1 MPLGPR
7 GVGWLIW
14 VEVLSGLLSGV
25 AVSKDITWHA
35 SAEHP
40 WEAGVFL
47 MAINIDRLVPID
59 QFKARVDDLIRAIKS
74 SRLAEGFDEIV
85 LPGEHA
91 QREEERR
98 LKEGISI
105 RDEDWDYLSNIAA
118 EVGIDLDSLRS

>member
-1 MPLGPR
+1 MDENGRVTTDPKPLVLEPSNRNSEILGALLPLGPR

-47 MAINIDRLVPID
+47 MAIIIDRLVPID
-59 QFKARVDDLIRAIKS
+59 QFKARVDDFNKGHQVISTSRRLRRN
-74 SRLAEGFDEIV
+74 RLAGRTR
-85 LPGEHA
+85 PA
-91 QREEERR
+91 
-98 LKEGISI
+98 
-105 RDEDWDYLSNIAA
+105 
-118 EVGIDLDSLRS
+118 